1 MVDDVYGGLNNA
13 NFDREEHVKQ
23 LVLILDADGDGVI
36 EYDEWKKVAHKAQSI
51 LKPAIVLQTFLSAR
65 CFGESF
71 WASEKARAIPIIAKQ
86 GYPNVLQY
94 YKKEVL
100 SKKPDAEEVKAAS
113 KWLGEEVSLES
124 TSKQEYEGEKEAS
137 LNLKGVLKA
146 KMLAKSVQEKV
157 ARQRDPTKHGFTN
170 PFRGAKVIDTYG
182 AVKVKDQMEW
192 VYEEDEEQDD
202 ETVKQLQHAMLML
215 QVREAKAHAPKETRN
230 GNFKYPDG
238 KVVKKPQLKD
248 RTEEDPATMEKDIA
262 KKYNNKLSKDEKMS
276 LHEERKAKKAYR
288 NKLVAF
294 AHAKVDYEMAAYD
307 LYVDPAKEVMK
318 DKFYEKRVTLG
329 VTRRDEDE

>member
-1 MVDDVYGGLNNA
+1 
-13 NFDREEHVKQ
+13 
-23 LVLILDADGDGVI
+23 
-36 EYDEWKKVAHKAQSI
+36 
-51 LKPAIVLQTFLSAR
+51 
-65 CFGESF
+65 
-71 WASEKARAIPIIAKQ
+71 
-86 GYPNVLQY
+86 
-94 YKKEVL
+94 
-100 SKKPDAEEVKAAS
+100 
-113 KWLGEEVSLES
+113 
-124 TSKQEYEGEKEAS
+124 
-137 LNLKGVLKA
+137 
-146 KMLAKSVQEKV
+146 
-157 ARQRDPTKHGFTN
+157 
-170 PFRGAKVIDTYG
+170 
-182 AVKVKDQMEW
+182 
-192 VYEEDEEQDD
+192 
-202 ETVKQLQHAMLML
+202 MLML